1 MLVRCLG
8 AGRVLVR
15 WPWSGG
21 VPRLQLAHTPC
32 MGDEHTAEGIVT
44 SVNVHETAS
53 NDPYGPLLMAAER
66 VLAQTWGHEVRLG
79 QGTRLTAPG
88 R

>member
-1 MLVRCLG
+1 MLG
-8 AGRVLVR
+8 R

-21 VPRLQLAHTPC
+21 VPGLPLAPTPGVDDIHTV
-32 MGDEHTAEGIVT
+32 EGIVM
-44 SVNVHETAS
+44 SVHVHEPAS
-53 NDPYGPLLMAAER
+53 NDHSDPLLRAAER

>member
-1 MLVRCLG
+1 MLG
-8 AGRVLVR
+8 R

-21 VPRLQLAHTPC
+21 VPGLPLAPTPGVDGIHTV
-32 MGDEHTAEGIVT
+32 EGIVT